1 MITHS
6 PYFTQSDF
14 HKLHSHKGNLNVM
27 SLNCQSIHAKFDEF
41 RLFISRINKFSPI
54 GAICLQETWTSKEDD
69 ISMYQLPNYKLFHQ
83 GKICCNHRGLFIYV
97 HDIFEAEPSNFVYN
111 RTKWEGFCV
120 KLIQTR
126 PYVKQYTICNVYRPP
141 YEGADDF
148 ELFDK
153 EFTDFLNI
161 ISTTGQSFI
170 CGDFNIIC

>member
-1 MITHS
+1 M
-6 PYFTQSDF
+6 
-14 HKLHSHKGNLNVM
+14 
-27 SLNCQSIHAKFDEF
+27 
-41 RLFISRINKFSPI
+41 
-54 GAICLQETWTSKEDD
+54 
-69 ISMYQLPNYKLFHQ
+69 
-83 GKICCNHRGLFIYV
+83 

-141 YEGADDF
+141 YEGANDF
-148 ELFDK
+148 ELFNK

-170 CGDFNIIC
+170 CGDFIINLLKDTY